1 MYRVVQGTRE
11 DVFPYVQQPTF
22 GHQLIILAQYCVAKE
37 SDSRIGNTER
47 EILKGI
53 KDNWI
58 DLVQLSSKTT
68 NHAVID
74 QDMLHKISGEK
85 DLVVDY
91 ISR

>member
-1 MYRVVQGTRE
+1 MYRVVRGTRE
-11 DVFPYVQQPTF
+11 DVFPYVRQPTF
-22 GHQLIILAQYCVAKE
+22 GHRLLILAQYCVAKE
-37 SDSRIGNTER
+37 SDNWIGSTER